1 MSCNNKN
8 FNRVC
13 YDYALRDNLYDYN
26 IEIKKEGNKSKI
38 IFLIIFMLIII
49 FGYYLF
55 RKFIK

>member
-8 FNRVC
+8 FNRVY